1 MLACVADSLQP
12 PMCIPGVADC
22 LRRRLVNA
30 SAEAISGLLLVAS
43 PLIASSLRDCEK
55 NDRLLAVYLIKVMI
69 PPA

>member
-12 PMCIPGVADC
+12 PMCIPGVVDC

-30 SAEAISGLLLVAS
+30 SAISGLLLVAS
-43 PLIASSLRDCEK
+43 PLIASSLDCEK
-55 NDRLLAVYLIKVMI
+55 NDRLLAVYLIKVII

>member
-12 PMCIPGVADC
+12 PMCIPGVVDC

-43 PLIASSLRDCEK
+43 LLIASSLDCEK
-55 NDRLLAVYLIKVMI
+55 NDRLLAVYFIKVII